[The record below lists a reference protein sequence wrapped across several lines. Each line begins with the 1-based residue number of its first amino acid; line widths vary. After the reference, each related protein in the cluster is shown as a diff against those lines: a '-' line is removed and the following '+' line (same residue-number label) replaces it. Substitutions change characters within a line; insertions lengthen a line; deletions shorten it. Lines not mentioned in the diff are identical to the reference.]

1 MERED
6 RIQAIQEDLL
16 KTMLT
21 NSDLRATDRNP
32 LAGNG
37 LLAFGSFQEFF
48 DDFKKWPLA
57 RFSHV
62 DKLFASLIETYFVSQ
77 LKLFIAVHEGED
89 DETWRQIIKEA
100 TKAKEEEFV
109 QILKDKYPH
118 ICAEIEAKRNASPV
132 F

>member
-1 MERED
+1 MEREEI
-6 RIQAIQEDLL
+6 IQAIQEDLL

-21 NSDLRATDRNP
+21 NTDLRATDRNP

-37 LLAFGSFQEFF
+37 LLAFDGFKEFY

-62 DKLFASLIETYFVSQ
+62 DKLFASLIEIYFVSQ
-77 LKLFIAVHEGED
+77 LKPFIAAHEGED
-89 DETWRQIIKEA
+89 DETWRQVIKDA

-109 QILKDKYPH
+109 QILTDKYPH
-118 ICAEIEAKRNASPV
+118 LCAEIEKKRNASPI